1 MFAAAA
7 VLAGTKTCACVRQRG
22 DMRWLMGVGAR
33 ADRWRDDGVEC
44 SSDRPGRVVWLGEQM
59 AAFPSTKIAKPTRCN
74 RTEAAVGRLSR
85 VFPTTTATS
94 VSAHTLIRMPATRCR
109 TLRTGA
115 SRAGGGNR
123 VAASVRGQSAVER
136 LHCCDHGKLQQ
147 RLAIFPGLAITVT
160 RLGVAG
166 NSNGLTYESAGKKWR
181 SKAELRKASLIGLLP
196 DSRHNPVLLWEAN
209 HTYTFSNAVQWAKG
223 SRLRCTQL
231 VRLSLSPRGLSA
243 SLVMSPVAWTL
254 LA

>member
-1 MFAAAA
+1 MTGWSVRAIAQDAWCGLESRWQHFRAPRSRSQQGATAPRLQSA
-7 VLAGTKTCACVRQRG
+7 V
-22 DMRWLMGVGAR
+22 
-33 ADRWRDDGVEC
+33 
-44 SSDRPGRVVWLGEQM
+44 
-59 AAFPSTKIAKPTRCN
+59 
-74 RTEAAVGRLSR
+74 LSR
-85 VFPTTTATS
+85 VFPPTTATS

-115 SRAGGGNR
+115 SWAGGGNR

-166 NSNGLTYESAGKKWR
+166 NSNALTYESAGKSWR

-196 DSRHNPVLLWEAN
+196 DSRHNPVLQWEAN

-223 SRLRCTQL
+223 SRLRCTRL
-231 VRLSLSPRGLSA
+231 VRLSLSPRGLSE
-243 SLVMSPVAWTL
+243 SVVMSPSAWTL

>member
-1 MFAAAA
+1 M
-7 VLAGTKTCACVRQRG
+7 
-22 DMRWLMGVGAR
+22 
-33 ADRWRDDGVEC
+33 
-44 SSDRPGRVVWLGEQM
+44 
-59 AAFPSTKIAKPTRCN
+59 
-74 RTEAAVGRLSR
+74 
-85 VFPTTTATS
+85 
-94 VSAHTLIRMPATRCR
+94 
-109 TLRTGA
+109 
-115 SRAGGGNR
+115 
-123 VAASVRGQSAVER
+123 AASVRGQSAVER

-166 NSNGLTYESAGKKWR
+166 NSNGLTYESAGKSWR

-209 HTYTFSNAVQWAKG
+209 HTYTFSSAVQWAKG
-223 SRLRCTQL
+223 SRQRCTRL
-231 VRLSLSPRGLSA
+231 VRLSLSLRGLSA